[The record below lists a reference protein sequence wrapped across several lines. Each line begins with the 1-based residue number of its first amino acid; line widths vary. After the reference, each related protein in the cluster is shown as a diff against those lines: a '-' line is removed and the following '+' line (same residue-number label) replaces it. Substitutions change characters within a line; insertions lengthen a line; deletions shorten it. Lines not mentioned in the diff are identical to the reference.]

1 MGNQRSGSVKGNN
14 RDPSDNYWKGEH
26 GHETALLMTETYS
39 CPDPYALTEM
49 EDNAL
54 AVVLD
59 RFGMLDRYIIIR
71 DSVNTDVFMNGAT
84 PWRGLWDPNFED
96 SLIPSP
102 A

>member
-1 MGNQRSGSVKGNN
+1 
-14 RDPSDNYWKGEH
+14 
-26 GHETALLMTETYS
+26 MTETYS

-71 DSVNTDVFMNGAT
+71 V
-84 PWRGLWDPNFED
+84 L
-96 SLIPSP
+96 
-102 A
+102 